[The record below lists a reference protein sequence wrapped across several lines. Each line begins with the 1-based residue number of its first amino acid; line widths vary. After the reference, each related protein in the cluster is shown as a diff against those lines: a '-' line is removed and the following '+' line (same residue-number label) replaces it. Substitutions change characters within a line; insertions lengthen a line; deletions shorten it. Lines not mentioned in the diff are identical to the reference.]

1 MNESFVEVDEGS
13 HFPLQNLPWGVFS
26 LRADGR
32 KRIGTRLGDW
42 VVDVAGLQAHG
53 LFDGPQL
60 RGTAVFDQPT
70 LNPFMALDAPSWNEA
85 RATLQ
90 TLLAAD
96 TPTLRDN
103 AELRA
108 QVFHPLADATMH
120 LPADIGDYTDF
131 YASEYHAANVGKMFR
146 PDDAPLL
153 PNWKQL
159 PVGYHGRAS
168 SIVLSGTEVVRPCG
182 QILPPGAASPIF
194 APTAELDFELEMGF
208 FIGSGNAL
216 GQPIPVEQ
224 AEEYI
229 FGLVLVNDWS
239 ARDIQRWEYRPLG
252 PFLAKNFATS
262 ISPWVVTLA
271 ALRPFQTPGLTQD
284 PIPLPYLQTAN
295 TTFDIQLEVWLKS
308 EQMDAPLVISRSNM
322 RHLYWN
328 MAQMVTHHTITGCNL
343 RPGDLL
349 ATGTIS
355 GPTADSCGSLLELA
369 WRGTKPL
376 TLPTGETRI
385 FLQDGDELTITGW
398 AQGDGYRV
406 GLGEVYGRVT
416 AVTAPRVPRSTL
428 CVERDAKRPS
438 RRSHAERGNE
448 SARYYSDPV

>member
-1 MNESFVEVDEGS
+1 MFSSYIEIDKAS

-26 LRADGR
+26 LRDDGR

-42 VVDVAGLQAHG
+42 VVDVAGLQTHG
-53 LFDGPQL
+53 FFNGPQL
-60 RGTAVFDQPT
+60 RDTAVFDQPA
-70 LNPFMALDAPSWNEA
+70 LNSFMAQGAAAWDEA

-90 TLLAAD
+90 TLLAVD
-96 TPTLRDN
+96 NPVLRDN

-108 QVFHPLADATMH
+108 QVFHPLANVIIH
-120 LPADIGDYTDF
+120 LPAAIGDYTDF

-146 PDDAPLL
+146 PDEPPLL

-159 PVGYHGRAS
+159 PVGYHGRTS
-168 SIVLSGTEVVRPCG
+168 SIVLNGTEVLRPYG

-194 APTAELDFELEMGF
+194 AATAELDFELEMGF
-208 FIGSGNAL
+208 FIGPGNAL
-216 GQPIPVEQ
+216 GQPIPVNR
-224 AEEYI
+224 AEEHI

-262 ISPWVVTLA
+262 ISPWVVPMA
-271 ALRPFQTPGLTQD
+271 ALRPFQAPGPAQD
-284 PIPLPYLQTAN
+284 PTPLAYLQTTN
-295 TTFDIQLEVWLKS
+295 TTYDIQLEVSLKS
-308 EQMDAPLVISRSNM
+308 ERMDTPLVISRSNM

-328 MAQMVTHHTITGCNL
+328 MAQMVAHHTSTGCNL

-369 WRGTKPL
+369 WRGTRPL

-406 GLGEVYGRVT
+406 GLGKVCGRVT
-416 AVTAPRVPRSTL
+416 AVTAVP
-428 CVERDAKRPS
+428 V
-438 RRSHAERGNE
+438 
-448 SARYYSDPV
+448 

>member
-1 MNESFVEVDEGS
+1 MRNSFLDVPAES
-13 HFPLQNLPWGVFS
+13 HFPLQNLPWGVFCV
-26 LRADGR
+26 RDDGR

-42 VVDVAGLQAHG
+42 VVDVTALQAHG
-53 LFDGPQL
+53 VFDGPHL

-70 LNPFMALDAPSWNEA
+70 LNSFMALGAPAWAEA

-96 TPTLRDN
+96 TPVMRDN
-103 AELRA
+103 AEWQS
-108 QVFHPLADATMH
+108 QVLYPAADVTMH
-120 LPADIGDYTDF
+120 LPAAIGDYTDF
-131 YASEYHAANVGKMFR
+131 YASEYHAAHVGKMFR
-146 PDDAPLL
+146 PDEAPLL

-168 SIVLSGTEVVRPCG
+168 SIVLSGAEVIRPCG
-182 QILPPGAASPIF
+182 QILPPGATNPIYAAS
-194 APTAELDFELEMGF
+194 AELDFELEMGF
-208 FIGSGNAL
+208 FIGPGNVL
-216 GQPIPVEQ
+216 GQPIPVNQ
-224 AEEYI
+224 AEEHI
-229 FGLVLVNDWS
+229 FGLMLLNDWS
-239 ARDIQRWEYRPLG
+239 ARDMQRWEYRPLG

-271 ALRPFQTPGLTQD
+271 ALRPFQTPGPTQD
-284 PIPLPYLQTAN
+284 PTPLPYLQTAN
-295 TTFDIQLEVWLKS
+295 TTYDIQLEVSLKS
-308 EQMDAPLVISRSNM
+308 ERMDMPQVISRSNF

-328 MAQMVTHHTITGCNL
+328 MAQMVAHHTVTGCNL

-355 GPTADSCGSLLELA
+355 GPTTDSSGSLLELA

-376 TLPTGETRI
+376 TLPTGETRT
-385 FLQDGDELTITGW
+385 FLQDGDELIMTGW

-416 AVTAPRVPRSTL
+416 GTAV
-428 CVERDAKRPS
+428 
-438 RRSHAERGNE
+438 
-448 SARYYSDPV
+448 

>member
-1 MNESFVEVDEGS
+1 MQMVSSFIEIDKAS

-26 LRADGR
+26 LQDDGR
-32 KRIGTRLGDW
+32 PRIGTRLGDW
-42 VVDVAGLQAHG
+42 VVDVAALQAHG
-53 LFDGPQL
+53 LFDGPSL

-70 LNPFMALDAPSWNEA
+70 LNPFMALGAAAWNEA

-103 AELRA
+103 AELRS
-108 QVFHPLADATMH
+108 QVFHLLADVTLH
-120 LPADIGDYTDF
+120 LPAIIGDYTDF

-168 SIVLSGTEVVRPCG
+168 SIVLSGAEVIRPCG
-182 QILPPGAASPIF
+182 QILLPGAAAPIF

-208 FIGSGNAL
+208 FIGPGNAL
-216 GQPIPVEQ
+216 GQPISVNQ
-224 AEEYI
+224 AEEHI

-271 ALRPFQTPGLTQD
+271 ALRPFQTPGPTQD
-284 PIPLPYLQTAN
+284 PTPLPYLQTAN
-295 TTFDIQLEVWLKS
+295 TMFDIQLEVSLKS
-308 EQMDAPLVISRSNM
+308 ARMDAPLVISHSNM
-322 RHLYWN
+322 CHLYWN
-328 MAQMVTHHTITGCNL
+328 MAQMVAHHTITGCNL

-369 WRGTKPL
+369 WRGSKPL
-376 TLPTGETRI
+376 TLPTGETRT
-385 FLQDGDELTITGW
+385 FLQDGDELIITGW

-416 AVTAPRVPRSTL
+416 AVATPLAPRPPRSTL
-428 CVERDAKRPS
+428 RVE
-438 RRSHAERGNE
+438 
-448 SARYYSDPV
+448 

>member
-1 MNESFVEVDEGS
+1 MVESFIEVAEES
-13 HFPLQNLPWGVFS
+13 HFSLHNLPWGVFCV
-26 LRADGR
+26 RDDGR
-32 KRIGTRLGDW
+32 PRIGTRLGDW
-42 VVDVAGLQAHG
+42 VVDTAVLQAQG
-53 LFDGPQL
+53 LFDGEML
-60 RGTAVFDQPT
+60 RDTAVFDQPT
-70 LNPFMALDAPSWNEA
+70 LNAFMALGAPAWAEA

-96 TPTLRDN
+96 NPTLRDN
-103 AELRA
+103 AALRA
-108 QVFHPLADATMH
+108 QVFHPLTDVTMH
-120 LPADIGDYTDF
+120 LPAAIGDYTDF

-168 SIVLSGTEVVRPCG
+168 SIVLSGTEVRRPCG
-182 QILPPGAASPIF
+182 QILPPGTVAPIF

-208 FIGSGNAL
+208 FISPGNAL
-216 GQPIPVEQ
+216 GQPIPVDQ
-224 AEEYI
+224 AEEHI

-271 ALRPFQTPGLTQD
+271 ALRPFQTLGPTQD
-284 PIPLPYLQTAN
+284 PTPLTYLQITN
-295 TTFDIQLEVWLKS
+295 TTYNIHLEISLKS
-308 EQMDAPLVISRSNM
+308 KEMETPLVISRSNM
-322 RHLYWN
+322 RHLYWS
-328 MAQMVTHHTITGCNL
+328 MAQMAAHHTITGCNL

-355 GPTADSCGSLLELA
+355 GPTADSCGSLLELG
-369 WRGTKPL
+369 WRGTRPIS
-376 TLPTGETRI
+376 LPTGEIRT
-385 FLQDGDELTITGW
+385 FLQDGDEVTITGW

-406 GLGEVYGRVT
+406 GFGEVYGRVT
-416 AVTAPRVPRSTL
+416 GNL
-428 CVERDAKRPS
+428 RDGVS
-438 RRSHAERGNE
+438 
-448 SARYYSDPV
+448 YT